1 MARFLFGVVVGVVLI
16 VGYAYVHDTMMMP
29 PPTPGAA
36 GPQPYV
42 NWDQIIQAFGMR

>member
-1 MARFLFGVVVGVVLI
+1 MMRFLFGVVVGAVLI

-29 PPTPGAA
+29 PPTPG

-42 NWDQIIQAFGMR
+42 NWEQVIQAFAGR

>member
-1 MARFLFGVVVGVVLI
+1 LI

-29 PPTPGAA
+29 EPVPGVQ

-42 NWDQIIQAFGMR
+42 NWDEIIQAFGMR